1 MKKQLLLFC
10 IVFSAMLVSAQNASL
25 LVLNSNSAS
34 SAGSL
39 DIEVEENGEVVASYQ
54 DVDFLDA
61 SVKISVPSSAILNVN
76 FLVAGT
82 STVFYSLKDQVYS
95 SNEFKIVHLYGTS
108 SSRRVA
114 SFSGYDNS
122 SSSSLVKLDFRYSSD
137 FTDDVDLQVRENGK
151 LIADNFSYGE
161 STFTFDDEY
170 SATDVVIDIKEHASG
185 KGLYA
190 YDFPAAALG
199 GDYVYLFTSGADM
212 YMLEMNGVTTKL
224 SSKAP
229 ISSSS
234 VAESNQKG
242 WEVFPNPAS
251 NFISV
256 QSDVS
261 NLTYTFNIVSSFG
274 QIVKTAYGS
283 NQVDVSDLSEG
294 VYYINVSNKSG
305 DLATFKFLKTK

>member
-10 IVFSAMLVSAQNASL
+10 MVFSAMLVSAQTASL
-25 LVLNSNSAS
+25 LILNSNSS
-34 SAGSL
+34 TSAGSL
-39 DIEVEENGEVVASYQ
+39 DIVVEEDGNVVASYQ
-54 DVDFLDA
+54 NVDFLDA
-61 SVKISVPSSAILNVN
+61 STKISVPSSAILNVN

-95 SNEFKIVHLYGTS
+95 SNEFTIIHLFGTS
-108 SSRRVA
+108 SSKRAA

-122 SSSSLVKLDFRYSSD
+122 SSSSKVKLDFRYSSD
-137 FTDDVDLQVRENGK
+137 FTEDIDLKVRENGN

-161 STFTFDDEY
+161 TTFTFNDEY
-170 SATDVVIDIKEHASG
+170 NATDMVLDIKEHASG
-185 KGLYA
+185 RGLYA
-190 YDFPAAALG
+190 YDFPASTLG

-234 VAESNQKG
+234 VAERNQKG
-242 WEVFPNPAS
+242 WEVFPNPTS

-294 VYYINVSNKSG
+294 AYYINVSNKSG
-305 DLATFKFLKTK
+305 NLATFKFLKIK